1 MNKSNVRMWRFIHHR
16 FSPMTRGLEWLIR
29 VLHLQNARW
38 PNMHALS
45 IVRTAA
51 VCFTI
56 LFWSACSPA
65 AEDGEPVRLART
77 EGTVTVEKGVDLYYR
92 IIGSAPDTLVML
104 HGGPG
109 FGLNYF
115 APDLLPLAA
124 HYTLLFYDQRSAGR
138 STLVTDTTRLTEDYM
153 VRDLE
158 AVRRHFGLER
168 VTLVGHS
175 WGPIIAGLYARE
187 HPDRVARMVMID
199 PAGPANA
206 FQPESP
212 VPPELQETLQA
223 YAETWREKRSIPACW
238 PVMRLYYRNFF
249 PSRLD
254 ARRMWG
260 DICNAPQETLL
271 SPARNYHFVK
281 MTGRDF
287 DIREG
292 LDAVTAPTLVL
303 HGNKDVL
310 PMSGAQAWVDALP
323 NARLF
328 AMPGSGHWPQVDNP
342 DVFFSA
348 VNAFLQGV
356 WPAPP
361 NANGQWEVPSN
372 LPPQTSTP
380 YARLFREIERTNDSL
395 EAAVNRND
403 WSSAAATFNQD
414 AQFLPPAAFPAFGR
428 AAIAAQWQV
437 LHEKGMD
444 TVAWQTMEVEKVGPL
459 ALEMGKY
466 AVRTEDDTL
475 VDVGNYQAVWRR
487 EEGEWR
493 MYRHTYNS
501 SRVTRSPLEIP
512 HYLPPPT
519 GTWMDDSENR

>member
-1 MNKSNVRMWRFIHHR
+1 
-16 FSPMTRGLEWLIR
+16 
-29 VLHLQNARW
+29 
-38 PNMHALS
+38 MHVLS
-45 IVRTAA
+45 IVQTAV

-56 LFWSACSPA
+56 LLLSACSPA
-65 AEDGEPVRLART
+65 VEDSEGVRLART
-77 EGTVTVEKGVDLYYR
+77 EGTVAVEDEVDLYYR
-92 IIGSAPDTLVML
+92 VIGSAPDTLVML

-124 HYTLLFYDQRSAGR
+124 RFTLLFYDQRSAGR
-138 STLVTDTTRLTEDYM
+138 STLVTDTTRLTKDYM

-158 AVRRHFGLER
+158 AVRRHFGLEQM
-168 VTLVGHS
+168 TLVGHS
-175 WGPIIAGLYARE
+175 WGPIIAGLYARK
-187 HPDRVARMVMID
+187 HPNRVARMVMIA

-212 VPPELQETLQA
+212 VPPELQEPLQA
-223 YAETWREKRSIPACW
+223 RAETWRKKRSIAACW

-249 PSRLD
+249 PSPLD
-254 ARRMWG
+254 AQRRWG

-281 MTGRDF
+281 MTESDF
-287 DIREG
+287 DIRDG

-328 AMPGSGHWPQVDNP
+328 AMPGSGHWPHVDNP
-342 DVFFSA
+342 DVFFPA
-348 VNAFLQGV
+348 VDAFLQDV
-356 WPAPP
+356 WPEPPDADSGWAAP
-361 NANGQWEVPSN
+361 NDLPSRT
-372 LPPQTSTP
+372 PTP
-380 YARLFREIERTNDSL
+380 YARLLGEIEVINDSL
-395 EAAVNRND
+395 AAAISRRD
-403 WSSAAATFNQD
+403 WSRASVLLTQNVQFFAPATF
-414 AQFLPPAAFPAFGR
+414 PASGR
-428 AAIAAQWQV
+428 TGVAAHWQL

-444 TVAWQTMEVEKVGPL
+444 TVALQTMEVEKVGPL

-466 AVRTEDDTL
+466 VMRTKDDKL
-475 VDVGNYQAVWRR
+475 VDVGSYQSVWRR

-493 MYRHTYNS
+493 IYRRTFS
-501 SRVTRSPLEIP
+501 SNRTTRSSLEISA
-512 HYLPPPT
+512 YLPPST
-519 GTWMDDSENR
+519 GTPVSDSEDS